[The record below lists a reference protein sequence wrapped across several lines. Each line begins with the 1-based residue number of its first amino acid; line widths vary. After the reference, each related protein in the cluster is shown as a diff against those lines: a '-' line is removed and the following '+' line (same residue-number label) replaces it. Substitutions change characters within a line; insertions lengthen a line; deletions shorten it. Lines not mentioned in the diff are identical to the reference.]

1 MTTVHIFHQL
11 IKKKPLF
18 CDINYSLLIIIY
30 WLMNFELFPCNCIS
44 AMALR
49 FVRLCMNNYHV
60 VLDVKKET
68 VVCKNTVFVMI
79 LSLMSYMPV

>member
-1 MTTVHIFHQL
+1 
-11 IKKKPLF
+11 
-18 CDINYSLLIIIY
+18 
-30 WLMNFELFPCNCIS
+30 MNFELFPCNCIS